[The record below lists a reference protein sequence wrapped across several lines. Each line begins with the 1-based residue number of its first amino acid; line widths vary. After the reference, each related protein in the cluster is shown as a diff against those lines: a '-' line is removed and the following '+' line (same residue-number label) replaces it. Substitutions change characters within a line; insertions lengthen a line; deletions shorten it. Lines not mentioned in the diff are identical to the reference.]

1 MQWVTKV
8 PHSPQRTDLHIENFG
23 TAKTTGKKASHRQE
37 NPYAFQSHRY
47 RRGFMIY
54 YYYDSIHM

>member
-23 TAKTTGKKASHRQE
+23 TAKTTGKKA
-37 NPYAFQSHRY
+37 A
-47 RRGFMIY
+47 I
-54 YYYDSIHM
+54 DKKIHMHFKVIDTVGDL